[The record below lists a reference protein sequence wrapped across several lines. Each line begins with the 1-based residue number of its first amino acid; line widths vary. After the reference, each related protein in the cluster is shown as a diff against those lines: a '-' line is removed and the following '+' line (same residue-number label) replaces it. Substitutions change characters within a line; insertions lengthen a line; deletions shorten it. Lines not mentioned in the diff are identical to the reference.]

1 MGLLSKQLKITFRKL
16 RNVSRLASFPGMIV
30 RRANSPRWSG
40 CGRRYP
46 FLVPPSVFARM
57 AASAAAP
64 TAAGACLGRASARR
78 EQPSS
83 LPLGTRAGG
92 RVQRVFPVK
101 AWQARRWAGG

>member
-1 MGLLSKQLKITFRKL
+1 MVSSRPVPWYDRPARPFPALVWL
-16 RNVSRLASFPGMIV
+16 RA
-30 RRANSPRWSG
+30 
-40 CGRRYP
+40 RYP

-83 LPLGTRAGG
+83 LPLGTRAPARG
-92 RVQRVFPVK
+92 QRVFPVK